1 MSIWKKVVTAL
12 RGGASEVGEA
22 IVDQQAIRI
31 LDQEIRDAEAALL
44 RARNGLVDIKAKHK
58 LSLQRLDAFKGDI
71 QNWEGKAMAALE
83 KGEEGLA
90 TECANKVA
98 EIEAQR
104 DQEQVLADQFGKQ
117 TEALHAQVI
126 KAEAQ
131 IKGLKQQVEMAKAR
145 ETVQKARVATA
156 AATGGANGSLETAVD
171 SLARIKARQDEQD
184 ARLQA
189 AEELA
194 SASNGGDLER
204 RLQEAGI
211 GSKSGGG
218 ADVLARLKAKQS
230 SGSAQSALQKGSR
243 ILPAALLCHERCRC
257 VQENACRLSSCW
269 PGSWCWFNW

>member
-230 SGSAQSALQKGSR
+230 SDSAQ
-243 ILPAALLCHERCRC
+243 
-257 VQENACRLSSCW
+257 
-269 PGSWCWFNW
+269 